1 MATET
6 DTTLLD
12 TGVNSGVAV
21 NLNST
26 RALWSFGNFLNSVQ
40 GPGKPST
47 LTRNQRLAKS
57 VLLGFD
63 NPDYTINCQI
73 DLDDSTSNRLTFAF
87 LKSFCESTNTKTLVM
102 SAFGTVVVD
111 IVNAT
116 AEVNFPTT
124 KGKKVTVV
132 ITFKEAQV

>member
-6 DTTLLD
+6 DATLLD
-12 TGVNSGVAV
+12 TSVNSGTAV
-21 NLNST
+21 ILNST
-26 RALWSFGNFLNSVQ
+26 SARWSFGNFLNTVQ

-73 DLDDSTSNRLTFAF
+73 DIDSSTSNHLTFTL
-87 LKSFCESTNTKTLVM
+87 LKAFCESTNTKTLVT
-102 SAFGTVVVD
+102 SAFASVVVD

-116 AEVNFPTT
+116 ADVDFPTT
-124 KGKKVTVV
+124 KGKKITVT
-132 ITFKEAQV
+132 ISFKEAQT